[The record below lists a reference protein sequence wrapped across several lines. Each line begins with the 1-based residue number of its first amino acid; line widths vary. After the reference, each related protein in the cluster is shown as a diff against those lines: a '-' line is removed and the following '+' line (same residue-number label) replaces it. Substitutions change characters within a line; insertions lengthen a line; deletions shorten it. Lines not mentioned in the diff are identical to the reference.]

1 MYHLLVADFDQTLL
15 DSDEA
20 IPLST
25 MVEIDRIRKNGT
37 LFAVATGRILRSVLE
52 YNRDFPFLDYVVACN
67 GAYVYDVSKGVAIF
81 KKSVGATIIRKI
93 KKMYGDCDIYFC
105 TTMDWNLCQRD
116 IVFSEFLGTR
126 QTYSSFYDKYK
137 DEIYKMEVHFKT
149 KKERD
154 NAYNELEELKVK
166 ATYNKQMYGKKDYL
180 IEITAFGIHKKTGIE
195 KICKQEK
202 IKLAEV
208 VAIGDSDNDISMISA
223 CGVGVAVSNATKDLK
238 RIADLKTTSNE
249 TKGVERVIKKL
260 F

>member
-1 MYHLLVADFDQTLL
+1 MYHLLVTDFDQTLL

-25 MVEIDRIRKNGT
+25 MVEIDRIRKSGV

-67 GAYVYDVSKGVAIF
+67 GAYVYDVSKGISIF
-81 KKSVGATIIRKI
+81 KKSVGTAIIRKI

-105 TTMDWNLCQRD
+105 TTMDWHLCQKD

-126 QTYSSFYDKYK
+126 QSFTSFYEKYK
-137 DEIYKMEVHFKT
+137 DEIYKIEVHFKT

-154 NAYNELEELKVK
+154 SAYQELEELKVK
-166 ATYNKQMYGKKDYL
+166 ATYNKQFYGKKDYL
-180 IEITAFGIHKKTGIE
+180 IEFTAFGIDKKIGID
-195 KICKQEK
+195 KICKREK
-202 IKLAEV
+202 IKLSEA
-208 VAIGDSDNDISMISA
+208 VAIGDSDNDISMVAS

-238 RIADLKTTSNE
+238 KIADLKTASND
-249 TKGVERVIKKL
+249 TKGVEKIIKKL